1 MDRFG
6 SSGDVIVGLSWRIG
20 PGGLFD
26 STRERQAEARQ
37 NIAEIEQAKLSDRL
51 AAEVV
56 ALHARARSLNDQ
68 VAMARDNLKTATESL
83 AAGEQRKEAGVG
95 VVLEVV
101 QSQQDLTQARLAY
114 VETVAEQN
122 KAQYELL
129 HALGRLGK
137 RTASK

>member
-1 MDRFG
+1 M
-6 SSGDVIVGLSWRIG
+6 GLSWRIG

-37 NIAEIEQAKLSDRL
+37 NIAKAEQAKLTDRF
-51 AAEVV
+51 ASEVASLV
-56 ALHARARSLNDQ
+56 AKAKSLGDQ
-68 VAMARDNLKTATESL
+68 VGMARDNIKTATEAL
-83 AAGEQRKEAGVG
+83 AAGEQRKEAGIG

-129 HALGRLGK
+129 HALGRLG
-137 RTASK
+137 RTEAAK